1 MGYIIDDLRA
11 ALDDY
16 NSKMEGE
23 LDELHRCK
31 REVQEL
37 KNQIAEISKGIKF
50 VRDDNMLII
59 SAPKIMI
66 GNVDPNGVLYPGG
79 SEVTL
84 RASNISLEGTGGEE
98 GRGGSIRQ
106 RAASISTVAVDPGI
120 DGKENVLLDESGIVF
135 QARGITLQSEESE
148 AVFVEPAPV
157 GIGLTLNSDTSI
169 DIHATPANKTKKVRI
184 DDLKGELSTAC
195 KDVKKDVDK
204 CKKDIN
210 KIFDNI
216 AEMLEES
223 YEKYATEEAA
233 RTNHVEIRDLQK
245 KIKGKTEAM
254 VSILNNYLSS
264 MADYAE
270 LKRREK
276 ALDEIKT
283 ALDDNA
289 DAFEKD
295 SDSAIN
301 TNISLHA
308 ETVDV
313 VAMDGDGNLRTNDA
327 AGMSIQ
333 MPSLRFDAVKD
344 ENTLLENGF
353 LKVNAQTI
361 ELSTADDTVKKD
373 DAKNGDKP
381 AKGDVKITT
390 KTFTVQAIDNEL
402 KDGEIEEKALTADS
416 KITFRAQA
424 IGMDTTDTEGNSSGS
439 IALNAKDIKVAS
451 INVDKEKRTDKELAK
466 DSQMLLLSDKM
477 FVGKSDKDNT
487 SQLVQVGS
495 DKVGVF
501 ATTTAE
507 LQQGEAKAV
516 VTLDGGNVT
525 LGGDKVELKGDTTIG
540 GKADIKGETKAPV
553 GKFDNLEAGSS
564 FKSPN
569 ISDGMG
575 AGGGGSA
582 EKPEA
587 KLKEEEVKK
596 NDGGNA

>member
-37 KNQIAEISKGIKF
+37 KNQIDEISKGIKF

-516 VTLDGGNVT
+516 VTLDGGNVA

>member
-233 RTNHVEIRDLQK
+233 RTNHVEIRELQK
-245 KIKGKTEAM
+245 NIKGKTEAM

-295 SDSAIN
+295 SESAIN

-313 VAMDGDGNLRTNDA
+313 AAMDGDGNLRTNDA

-402 KDGEIEEKALTADS
+402 KDGKIEEKALTADS

-495 DKVGVF
+495 DKVAVF

>member
-1 MGYIIDDLRA
+1 MGYILDDLRA

-23 LDELHRCK
+23 LEELHKCK

-66 GNVDPNGVLYPGG
+66 GNVDPNGTLYPGG
-79 SEVTL
+79 SDVTV
-84 RASNISLEGTGGEE
+84 RASNISLEGVGGEE
-98 GRGGSIRQ
+98 ESGGSIRQ
-106 RAASISTVAVDPGI
+106 RAASISSIAVDPGI
-120 DGKENVLLDESGIVF
+120 DGKEDVLLEESNIVF
-135 QARGITLQSEESE
+135 QAKGITLQSEKSN
-148 AVFVEPAPV
+148 AVFVDPAPV
-157 GIGLTLNSDTSI
+157 GNGLTLNSDTTI
-169 DIHATPANKTKKVRI
+169 DIHATPANKKKKDRI
-184 DDLKGELSTAC
+184 DALKGELATTC
-195 KDVKKDVDK
+195 NDVKKDVDK
-204 CKKDIN
+204 CKDYIN
-210 KIFDNI
+210 KLFDSINEI
-216 AEMLEES
+216 LEEN
-223 YEKYATEEAA
+223 YELYATEEEA
-233 RTNHVEIRDLQK
+233 RTNHVEIRQMQQ
-245 KIKGKTEAM
+245 KIKGKTEAI
-254 VSILNNYLSS
+254 VSTLNNYLAS

-283 ALDDNA
+283 NLDTDSA
-289 DAFEKD
+289 AFEKD
-295 SDSAIN
+295 SETAIN
-301 TNISLHA
+301 TAISLQA
-308 ETVDV
+308 ESVEVT
-313 VAMDGDGNLRTNDA
+313 AKDGDNNLRTNEA
-327 AGMSIQ
+327 AGMTIQ

-344 ENTLLENGF
+344 ENTLLEKGF

-361 ELSTADDTVKKD
+361 ELSTADDTVKSD

-381 AKGDVKITT
+381 AKGDVIVTT
-390 KTFTVQAIDNEL
+390 KTFTVQAIDNEK
-402 KDGEIEEKALTADS
+402 KDGKLEEKALTADS

-439 IALNAKDIKVAS
+439 IAMNAKNIKVAS
-451 INVDKEKRTDKELAK
+451 INVDKEKRTDKEMAK

-477 FVGKSDKDNT
+477 FIGKTDKDNA

-495 DKVGVF
+495 DKVAVF

-507 LQQGEAKAV
+507 LQQGEAKALL
-516 VTLDGGNVT
+516 TLDGGNTT

-540 GKADIKGETKAPV
+540 GKADIKGETKAPA
-553 GKFDNLEAGSS
+553 GKFDNLEAGSA

-569 ISDGMG
+569 ISDGM
-575 AGGGGSA
+575 AVGGGGAA
-582 EKPEA
+582 EKPSA

-596 NDGGNA
+596 EG

>member
-37 KNQIAEISKGIKF
+37 KNQIDEISKGIKF

-59 SAPKIMI
+59 SAPNIMI
-66 GNVDPNGVLYPGG
+66 GNVDPNGMLYPGG
-79 SEVTL
+79 SKVTV
-84 RASNISLEGTGGEE
+84 RASDISLEGVGNEE
-98 GRGGSIRQ
+98 EQGGSIRQ
-106 RAASISTVAVDPGI
+106 RAAMISTVAVDPGI
-120 DGKENVLLDESGIVF
+120 DGKENVLLDESSIVF
-135 QARGITLQSEESE
+135 QAKGITMQSEDSK
-148 AVFVEPAPV
+148 AVFVSPAPV
-157 GIGLTLNSDTSI
+157 GSGLTLNSDTTI
-169 DIHATPANKTKKVRI
+169 EIHATPTNKKKKDRI
-184 DDLKGELSTAC
+184 DELKGELTSTCSA
-195 KDVKKDVDK
+195 VKEDVDK
-204 CKKDIN
+204 CKTDIN
-210 KIFDNI
+210 KLFDKI
-216 AEMLEES
+216 VEILDES
-223 YEKYATEEAA
+223 YELFETEEAA
-233 RTNHVEIRDLQK
+233 RTNHIEIRQLQQNM
-245 KIKGKTEAM
+245 KGKTEAL
-254 VSILNNYLSS
+254 VSILNNYISS

-283 ALDDNA
+283 DLDTNSS
-289 DAFEKD
+289 AFEKD
-295 SDSAIN
+295 SEENIN
-301 TNISLHA
+301 TSISIQA
-308 ETVDV
+308 EAVEV
-313 VAMDGDGNLRTNDA
+313 IAKDGDDNLRTNPA

-333 MPSLRFDAVKD
+333 MPVLRFNAVND
-344 ENTLLENGF
+344 ENALLEKG
-353 LKVNAQTI
+353 LLQVNAQTI
-361 ELSTADDTVKKD
+361 DLSTADDTINGD
-373 DAKNGDKP
+373 DPKNGDKP

-390 KTFTVQAIDNEL
+390 KIFTVQAIDNEL
-402 KDGEIEEKALTADS
+402 KDGKIEEKALTADS

-466 DSQMLLLSDKM
+466 DSQLLLLSDKM

-575 AGGGGSA
+575 AGGGGAA

>member
-169 DIHATPANKTKKVRI
+169 DIHATPANKTKKARI
-184 DDLKGELSTAC
+184 DDLKGELTTAC

-516 VTLDGGNVT
+516 VTLDGGNVA